1 MSLHARTGPTSI
13 LSESRPHAAD
23 VNSQGNEMRG
33 KVLSYSDLDGSG
45 LISGDDG
52 HRYSFTRGD
61 LGNDVRSVIPGTE
74 VDFEISEG
82 AARSIFVTTSPFSGL
97 SGSLSGDKNKIVAA
111 LLAFFLGMLGIHKFY
126 LGKTNAGII
135 MLLCGTIGWILFA
148 IPPLVVGIIAFI
160 EFIIYLVKSDQQF
173 HQDYVVGNKSWF

>member
-1 MSLHARTGPTSI
+1 LHARAGPTSI
-13 LSESRPHAAD
+13 LSESRLHSAD

-52 HRYSFTRGD
+52 HRYPFTRGD

-82 AARSIFVTTSPFSGL
+82 AARSVFVTTAPFAG
-97 SGSLSGDKNKIVAA
+97 LSGDKNKIVAA